1 MAKFLTLNTH
11 SWLGEDPKWALE
23 TLGKQILKADYDVIA
38 LQEINQRIDS
48 AKVLNTPYTLKNQHQ
63 LHEDNYAL
71 KLVEY
76 LKEHGLTYH
85 FTWAYSHIG
94 YDEYHEGVALLSKQ
108 PFSSEKSVLDRKSV
122 V

>member
-71 KLVEY
+71 KLV
-76 LKEHGLTYH
+76 
-85 FTWAYSHIG
+85 
-94 YDEYHEGVALLSKQ
+94 
-108 PFSSEKSVLDRKSV
+108 
-122 V
+122 